1 MLFVKNRFINKR
13 KKSFFK
19 VYIFCFLIFIIFFV
33 YLYLNINKFANL
45 TSDFIQEYSNKY
57 NYNLKKI
64 EVIGLTNLNKDEIL
78 IFFNKFIDNSIFL
91 VPVKEISNEI
101 KKNKW
106 IREVNIRNDYKNTLK
121 VNIKEETPVGIYE
134 NNNQK
139 ILFSKNLVVLEILGK
154 NHDYKNLIS
163 FYGENSIINS
173 KNLISKIDQ
182 DIKQMIQSLIFVEN
196 RRWNIRLKNKITL
209 KLPEKNLEE
218 AIKNYKKIY
227 SNLSNKDLK
236 DIEIIDLRIP
246 NQAII
251 KYKNTV
257 ND

>member
-13 KKSFFK
+13 KKNFFK

-78 IFFNKFIDNSIFL
+78 IFFNKFKNNSIFL

-106 IREVNIRNDYKNTLK
+106 IKEVNIRNDYKNTLK
-121 VNIKEETPVGIYE
+121 VNIKEEIPIGIYE

-139 ILFSKNLVVLEILGK
+139 ILFSKNLAILEILGK
-154 NHDYKNLIS
+154 NH
-163 FYGENSIINS
+163 
-173 KNLISKIDQ
+173 
-182 DIKQMIQSLIFVEN
+182 
-196 RRWNIRLKNKITL
+196 
-209 KLPEKNLEE
+209 
-218 AIKNYKKIY
+218 NY
-227 SNLSNKDLK
+227 
-236 DIEIIDLRIP
+236 
-246 NQAII
+246 
-251 KYKNTV
+251 
-257 ND
+257 